1 MYLLSLIE
9 LVINRCSIEI
19 EYVNTMLSVVNNDV
33 NIVKKDGY
41 LDFIIVLINIF
52 FSMKK
57 TCCIYLWLLSK
68 ILNDCSH
75 TREMTKACE
84 IFNPIRL
91 G

>member
-9 LVINRCSIEI
+9 FVINRCSIEI

-57 TCCIYLWLLSK
+57 TWCIYLWLLSK

-75 TREMTKACE
+75 TREMTKTCE
-84 IFNPIRL
+84 I
-91 G
+91 

>member
-1 MYLLSLIE
+1 MMYLLSLIE

-57 TCCIYLWLLSK
+57 TYCIYL
-68 ILNDCSH
+68 
-75 TREMTKACE
+75 
-84 IFNPIRL
+84 
-91 G
+91 